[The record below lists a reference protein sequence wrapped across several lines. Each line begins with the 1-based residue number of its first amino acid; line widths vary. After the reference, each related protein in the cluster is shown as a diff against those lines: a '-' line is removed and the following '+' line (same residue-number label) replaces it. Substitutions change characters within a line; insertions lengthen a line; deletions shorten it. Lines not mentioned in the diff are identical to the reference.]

1 MAGLHSILNV
11 SNGRF
16 VPSILACKDARMRVA
31 VPVGTTL
38 IGLALG
44 ILEIR
49 WN

>member
-1 MAGLHSILNV
+1 MSQMAGSCRLYSH
-11 SNGRF
+11 
-16 VPSILACKDARMRVA
+16 ARMRVA